1 MGAEVEADTDAE
13 SHCGWLDELLRK
25 PVGELLK
32 VQSLAAVKQR
42 HRAQSPQMCRTVQAG
57 QKDR

>member
-13 SHCGWLDELLRK
+13 SHCGRLDELLRK

-32 VQSLAAVKQR
+32 VQSLAAVKQS
-42 HRAQSPQMCRTVQAG
+42 HRAQSPQMCRTVQAN
-57 QKDR
+57 